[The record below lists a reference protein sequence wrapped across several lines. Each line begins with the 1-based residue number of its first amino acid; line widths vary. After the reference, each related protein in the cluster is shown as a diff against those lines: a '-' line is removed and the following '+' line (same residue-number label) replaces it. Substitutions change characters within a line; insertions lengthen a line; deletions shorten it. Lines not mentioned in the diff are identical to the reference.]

1 MNDDVITLL
10 ASEGTPILDSGLN
23 WTDTGFCA
31 HCDHQFVHV
40 SSWMGPVVVVAA
52 VLVVC
57 L

>member
-23 WTDTGFCA
+23 CTDTGFCA